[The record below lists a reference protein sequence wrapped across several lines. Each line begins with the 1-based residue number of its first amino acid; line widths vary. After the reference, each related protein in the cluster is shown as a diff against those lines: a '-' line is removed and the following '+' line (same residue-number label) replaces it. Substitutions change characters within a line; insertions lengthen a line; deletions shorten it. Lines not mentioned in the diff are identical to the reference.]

1 MQYNGFMHKKLK
13 DIAELVS
20 GYTFRDAIKDDPMG
34 SLLVLQ
40 GKNVPND
47 YFIRDLSGLVR
58 ISDDKIRNPYLLHQ
72 GDIII
77 VSRISALSSFRSAIF
92 SSNMDN
98 IMPSSSVYVIRIKDA
113 DIMPSYVSLYL
124 NSEIG
129 QKKIFDLS
137 SGGSYIRTIPIKSLI
152 ALEIPIPSIE
162 RQQIIVSLCDNIEK
176 QAMIMRRMQ
185 DIHKGIMEKVFNDQ

>member
-152 ALEIPIPSIE
+152 TLEIPIPSIE
-162 RQQIIVSLCDNIEK
+162 RQQVIVSLCDNIEK

>member
-1 MQYNGFMHKKLK
+1 MHKKLK

-47 YFIRDLSGLVR
+47 YSIRDLSGLVR

>member
-1 MQYNGFMHKKLK
+1 MHKKLK

>member
-1 MQYNGFMHKKLK
+1 MHKKLK

-152 ALEIPIPSIE
+152 TLEIPIPSIE
-162 RQQIIVSLCDNIEK
+162 RQQVIVSLCDNIEK

>member
-1 MQYNGFMHKKLK
+1 MHKKLK

-20 GYTFRDAIKDDPMG
+20 GYTFRDAIKDNPMG

-47 YFIRDLSGLVR
+47 YSIRDLSGLVR

-152 ALEIPIPSIE
+152 TLEIPIPSIE

>member
-1 MQYNGFMHKKLK
+1 MHKKLK

-47 YFIRDLSGLVR
+47 YSIRDLSGLVR

-124 NSEIG
+124 NSETG

-152 ALEIPIPSIE
+152 TLEIPIPSIE